1 MARQKAVSEDVEK
14 LIKRFN
20 QRLRQLE
27 KDGLANQ
34 SKAYQ
39 YIMNKAMKNLAS
51 GTKVKQFAYT
61 RSGEIKL
68 RTDLATLKKQNKNVY
83 KAVIKLAT
91 GFLDAKSSTKIGI
104 EDSTKQSYEG
114 FKNKTGFS
122 GSFNEFSDLWNIT
135 EFVALTKR
143 YGVSDSIEIIEDIV
157 NGFGF
162 SLKDAITE
170 FYNSGASSV
179 YGVYEYL
186 EEKYGIKEGD
196 FDNIK

>member
-14 LIKRFN
+14 LIKRAN

-39 YIMNKAMKNLAS
+39 YIMNKATKNLAS

-61 RSGEIKL
+61 RSDEIKF
-68 RTDLATLKKQNKNVY
+68 RTDLATLKKTNKNVY
-83 KAVIKLAT
+83 KAVVKLAS

-104 EDSTKQSYEG
+104 EDATKQSYEG

-122 GSFNEFSDLWNIT
+122 GSFNEFSDLWDNT
-135 EFVALTKR
+135 NFVTLIQR
-143 YGVSDSIEIIEDIV
+143 FGVSDTVSMADNLSEQFNISFDEALQGMVE
-157 NGFGF
+157 
-162 SLKDAITE
+162 
-170 FYNSGASSV
+170 SGASSQM
-179 YGVYEYL
+179 GMYEYF
-186 EEKYGIKEGD
+186 EQKYNVIESD
-196 FDNIK
+196 FDEV

>member
-1 MARQKAVSEDVEK
+1 MAKQKAVSEDVEK
-14 LIKRFN
+14 LIKRAN

-39 YIMNKAMKNLAS
+39 YIMNKAMKNMAK

-61 RSGEIKL
+61 RSGEIKF

-83 KAVIKLAT
+83 KVVVKLAS

-104 EDSTKQSYEG
+104 EDATKQSYEG

-122 GSFNEFSDLWNIT
+122 GSFNEFSDLWDNT
-135 EFVALTKR
+135 NFVTLIQR
-143 YGVSDSIEIIEDIV
+143 FGVSDTVSMADNLSEQFNISFDEALQGMVE
-157 NGFGF
+157 
-162 SLKDAITE
+162 
-170 FYNSGASSV
+170 SGASSQM
-179 YGVYEYL
+179 GMYEYF
-186 EEKYGIKEGD
+186 ERKYNVNESD
-196 FDNIK
+196 YDEV